1 MECPVCGSK
10 SSTTLKSKKIS
21 SKSKDINELLLK
33 CNSCNFVFKDSITRD
48 KPSSYRLIISE
59 HEKSIKTTIDL
70 CPDEKLEIGNILLSN
85 IGQVEI
91 TSLETNL
98 DKRVGSALAKDIS
111 TIWALSLEIPARVGI
126 SISYSGKVD
135 SYKVD
140 VERDYQ
146 FSVDDVV
153 KIKDSIFRIKSIK
166 TIERLTKKGFAKA
179 SVIKRVYGAPVNLN
193 SYDYDLT
200 SKVAS
205 SKITSSKP
213 FKKK

>member
-1 MECPVCGSK
+1 MECPVCGSE

-21 SKSKDINELLLK
+21 SKRKEVNELLLK
-33 CNSCNFVFKDSITRD
+33 CNSCNFVYKNSITQE

-59 HEKSIKTTIDL
+59 HEKSIKTFIDL
-70 CPDEKLEIGNILLSN
+70 CPDERLEVGNTLLSD
-85 IGQVEI
+85 IGQIEI
-91 TSLETNL
+91 TSIETNL
-98 DKRVGSALAKDIS
+98 DKRVKSAVAKDIS

-126 SISYSGKVD
+126 SINLSGKVD

-140 VERDYQ
+140 VERDFK

-166 TIERLTKKGFAKA
+166 TLDRLTKKGFAKA
-179 SVIKRVYGAPVNLN
+179 SVIKRVYGSPINLN

-200 SKVAS
+200 NKIVS
-205 SKITSSKP
+205 SKL
-213 FKKK
+213 FKEKD